1 VTDDR
6 DPELED
12 RLQAVWQAE
21 VARATDFRPAPRAR
35 APLAGVKAAAQLVV
49 GAIFVVGVVAILLVV
64 RPTNGPIGP
73 SFSAVPQTNGVPVT
87 ATPFESGPPPSA
99 TEAFPPLSISNA
111 TTLRVSL
118 FVNGVEVGQ
127 FPAGAYADPI
137 KGLALPDLPWT
148 VEARTDDG
156 RVLLSFTEHSGQ
168 VSSTFYPDGQGSAQ
182 GVGSRVDLSC
192 GRLDVWSGP
201 PLLGPV
207 PGPGTPGDCVVGMG
221 SLPPSLPPGI
231 SRDAAIAIAQQNVSP
246 DVVLRTAL
254 AGPFGELVAAF
265 DHRPRGQL
273 DPGEPAADHWVWAV
287 EWDAI
292 FNICPPD
299 PGSGCYQ
306 RPGVTTVVIDYAT
319 GEWITSYGYSPGP

>member
-1 VTDDR
+1 M
-6 DPELED
+6 ED
-12 RLQAVWQAE
+12 RLNTLWHSE
-21 VARATDFRPAPRAR
+21 LARAADFRPEPGAPSRLVGLRA
-35 APLAGVKAAAQLVV
+35 VAQLVV
-49 GAIFVVGVVAILLVV
+49 GVIFVVGVITVLLLV
-64 RPTNGPIGP
+64 RPTSPPVGP
-73 SFSAVPQTNGVPVT
+73 SPSAPLPTNATSVT
-87 ATPFESGPPPSA
+87 ATPFESGAPTA
-99 TEAFPPLSISNA
+99 IQGLPPLPISNE

-118 FVNGVEVGQ
+118 FVNGVQVGQ

-137 KGLALPDLPWT
+137 QDLALPDLPWT

-156 RVLLSFTEHSGQ
+156 RVLLSFTVHAGD
-168 VSSTFYPDGQGSAQ
+168 VSSTSYPDGHGSTQGRAN
-182 GVGSRVDLSC
+182 RVDLSC

-201 PLLGPV
+201 PLLGPP

-254 AGPFGELVAAF
+254 AGPFGELVATF

-287 EWDAI
+287 EFDAI
-292 FNICPPD
+292 FNICAPD
-299 PGSGCYQ
+299 GSGCYQ
-306 RPGVTTVVIDYAT
+306 RPGVTTVVIDYAA
-319 GEWITSYGYSPGP
+319 GEWMSSYGYSPGP